1 MWNFENLT
9 NLIIFFMEATQEN
22 TPQGDV
28 LEIKVYVPNKDIDE
42 KQQKKLNDI
51 LQKHPRDRK
60 YLSHTLHTKIFAP
73 HKEAGDA
80 ILAHAR
86 SKNWEVDYDKKAREI
101 TIKIKS
107 EDVIGSD
114 DTNPS
119 PLEALKF
126 LSTQGDIHL
135 DAKDQEKRDNV
146 SPEDIVDP
154 TQKTGFVKTNQ
165 EKRVGR
171 GTAIPIQEPL
181 HGHSALEI
189 AESYNFPEGDG
200 SKQTIGII
208 ELGGKFEESDL
219 EAFFAE
225 YDMKVPTIQVVGEP
239 ATTPINDNVEVTA
252 DIQVAGVLAPKAK
265 LVIYYGTSILNA
277 MKSALADTKNKLSVI
292 SISWAGSEL
301 GYSQQEIIE
310 LNNVFKEAA
319 LKGITVIGASGD
331 NGALNKLRFANVNV
345 PVNFEHV
352 LGCGGTQLNIAND
365 EIISQSVWNESTPQA
380 QIGSGG
386 GFSQRVA
393 EPQYQQAATQDYITK
408 YPQFEPY
415 QRSGG
420 KGIPDV
426 GANAADASGYAIYF
440 EGNWVKIGGTSLATP
455 LWAALIA
462 RMNQNLGYN
471 LGFIT
476 AHLYEL
482 MDSPAFDQIIEGNN
496 NLYIAASGWNPCT
509 GLGTPNG
516 QKLMEAIESLK

>member
-1 MWNFENLT
+1 
-9 NLIIFFMEATQEN
+9 MEATQEN
-22 TPQGDV
+22 TSQGDV
-28 LEIKVYVPNKDIDE
+28 LEIKVYVPINEVTERQQGIIDNAI
-42 KQQKKLNDI
+42 K
-51 LQKHPRDRK
+51 KHPRDRK
-60 YLSHTLHTKIFAP
+60 YLSNTSHGKIFAP
-73 HKEAGDA
+73 SKNEADA
-80 ILAHAR
+80 IIEHAK
-86 SKNWEVDYDKKAREI
+86 SKNWEVTYDKKAREI
-101 TIKIKS
+101 TIKVKS
-107 EDVIGSD
+107 ENGIGSD
-114 DTNPS
+114 NTNPS
-119 PLEALKF
+119 LHEALKF
-126 LSTQGDIHL
+126 LNTQGDIHL
-135 DAKDQEKRDNV
+135 DSKDQENRDTA

-154 TQKTGFVKTNQ
+154 TKKTGFVKTNQ

-171 GTAIPIQEPL
+171 GTAIPIQEPK

-189 AESYNFPEGDG
+189 AEVYNFPEGDG
-200 SKQTIGII
+200 AKQTIGII

-219 EAFFAE
+219 KTFFAQ
-225 YDMKVPTIQVVGEP
+225 YDMKVPKIQVVGEP

-301 GYSQQEIIE
+301 GYSLQEITE

-331 NGALNKLRFANVNV
+331 NGALNKLKFANVNV

-352 LGCGGTQLNIAND
+352 LGCGGTKLNIAND
-365 EIISQSVWNESTPQA
+365 EIISETVWNESTPQT

-386 GFSQRVA
+386 GFSQRVS
-393 EPQYQQAATQDYITK
+393 EPRYQKTAIQNYITK

-415 QRSGG
+415 QRAGG

-426 GANAADASGYAIYF
+426 GANAADASGYAVFF

-462 RMNQNLGYN
+462 RINQNLGYN

-476 AHLYEL
+476 EHLYEL

-496 NLYIAASGWNPCT
+496 NLYLAASGWNPCT

-516 QKLMEAIESLK
+516 QKLMEAIEGLE